1 MLPAESAHGT
11 VAALGEVGLLQFKD
25 LNPDKSAFQ
34 RTFANQ
40 VRPRHAALCTS
51 FSAGSSLLEVTA
63 GVRPA
68 LLLSFC
74 ASLFT
79 LGSRALPR

>member
-1 MLPAESAHGT
+1 MLSLPAAQLMLPAESAHDT

-40 VRPRHAALCTS
+40 VRLRQAAL
-51 FSAGSSLLEVTA
+51 
-63 GVRPA
+63 
-68 LLLSFC
+68 
-74 ASLFT
+74 
-79 LGSRALPR
+79 

>member
-1 MLPAESAHGT
+1 MLPAESAHDT

-40 VRPRHAALCTS
+40 VRPPPGMQLCKQ
-51 FSAGSSLLEVTA
+51 
-63 GVRPA
+63 A
-68 LLLSFC
+68 LLLAAIFC
-74 ASLFT
+74 WSRQACVLLFRIMYAHP
-79 LGSRALPR
+79 S

>member
-1 MLPAESAHGT
+1 MLPAESAHDT

-40 VRPRHAALCTS
+40 VRPVVCAGQQIACCYFWGLYIRHTS
-51 FSAGSSLLEVTA
+51 AP
-63 GVRPA
+63 VR
-68 LLLSFC
+68 
-74 ASLFT
+74 
-79 LGSRALPR
+79 